1 MVGRWE
7 TEHRKDYFYRQ
18 AKLEG
23 YRSRAAYK
31 LLQANQR
38 YHFIK
43 RSDTVLDLGCTPGGW
58 LQVAGEIV
66 GPTGYVLG
74 IDVKPIEPLKNP
86 NIQFMESDISNAE
99 IPRKVMAAIGCKVDV
114 VLSDASPNISGVW
127 EVDHTRQ
134 IDLAGSTMSIARF
147 TLQTNGNYFVKVF
160 DGPLI
165 KKFTA
170 QVKQHFSEIRVM
182 KPQASRSR
190 SAEHYILA
198 KKLRKFKPSTEG

>member
-7 TEHRKDYFYRQ
+7 TEHRRDYFYRQ

-43 RSDTVLDLGCTPGGW
+43 RGYIVLDLGCAPGGW
-58 LQVAGEIV
+58 LQVAGQLV
-66 GPTGYVLG
+66 GPNGYVLG
-74 IDVKPIEPLKNP
+74 VDIRPIELLKKP
-86 NIQFMESDISNAE
+86 NIHFMKSSISDTE
-99 IPRKVMAAIGCKVDV
+99 MPRRVLDAIGHKVDV

-134 IDLAGSTMSIARF
+134 IDLAGSTLSIARS
-147 TLQTNGNYFVKVF
+147 TLHENGNYFVKVF
-160 DGPLI
+160 DGPLL
-165 KKFTA
+165 KKFLS
-170 QVKQHFSEIRVM
+170 QVKQHFSEVRVI

-198 KKLRKFKPSTEG
+198 KKLRKIKP